1 MVHLIWFWP
10 WMPGLGPW
18 MTVRLTKSIRKGRVR
33 LLFFFE
39 TQQALSLPLP
49 AIVQN
54 FQVADKPGLKAH
66 RNWNRLEFLTWS
78 KLGIHTPF
86 TCVTDSDNLRK
97 SFKTGIKEV
106 GRLRIGKIL
115 RKNRWMSDEEKMIY
129 LQFYNE
135 IEFWSFNTVSNEIKW
150 YYIIIDILEVL
161 SFAENVRRKNMEYR
175 LQTFWANGV
184 PY

>member
-1 MVHLIWFWP
+1 M
-10 WMPGLGPW
+10 
-18 MTVRLTKSIRKGRVR
+18 
-33 LLFFFE
+33 
-39 TQQALSLPLP
+39 P

-54 FQVADKPGLKAH
+54 FQVADKLGLIVKYEIGQRWSFRDPCTGSIPGLAAVGGQFGPCAF
-66 RNWNRLEFLTWS
+66 WFSALIPDE
-78 KLGIHTPF
+78 
-86 TCVTDSDNLRK
+86 DSDNLSK

-161 SFAENVRRKNMEYR
+161 SFAEKRQNMEYR
-175 LQTFWANGV
+175 
-184 PY
+184 